1 MLWDYPHAHIFKCHQ
16 LNLLSYVV
24 YVEEKQTE
32 GDQGEYEKL
41 YFFKLPEIQLTIEIS
56 LLVLEI
62 NKWDLL
68 PSLHNVHQHHTLL
81 SSAKR
86 HTVGAGIYSRYT
98 VGSCSLPTPS
108 RLQNL
113 DHPNQQTQPVPYS
126 QTDCTGKEQRAPVR
140 DTNCIPAV

>member
-62 NKWDLL
+62 NEISYH
-68 PSLHNVHQHHTLL
+68 PCIMCTNITLFFPVQ
-81 SSAKR
+81 S
-86 HTVGAGIYSRYT
+86 
-98 VGSCSLPTPS
+98 
-108 RLQNL
+108 
-113 DHPNQQTQPVPYS
+113 DTQ
-126 QTDCTGKEQRAPVR
+126 
-140 DTNCIPAV
+140 